1 MNKKVLELIN
11 EQIWTEN
18 HSSYFY
24 LNLATE
30 FASRGFSGIST
41 FFFNQSEEER
51 SHMLKL
57 IDYIL
62 ESDETPTIPQY
73 NYLES
78 FSEDFDVLLH
88 FQNSLSQEKEVT
100 NVVSKIVYAARK
112 AEDITTDNFMQWFV
126 NEQREEETKF
136 KDIID
141 KLKMVGESGLAIYEI
156 DKELGS
162 LPNETAEI

>member
-18 HSSYFY
+18 HSSFFY
-24 LNLATE
+24 LNLAKE

-57 IDYIL
+57 INYVL
-62 ESDETPTIPQY
+62 ESDEVPTIPQY

-78 FSEDFDVLLH
+78 FTEDFDRVAR
-88 FQNSLSQEKEVT
+88 
-100 NVVSKIVYAARK
+100 VS
-112 AEDITTDNFMQWFV
+112 
-126 NEQREEETKF
+126 
-136 KDIID
+136 
-141 KLKMVGESGLAIYEI
+141 
-156 DKELGS
+156 
-162 LPNETAEI
+162 

>member
-1 MNKKVLELIN
+1 
-11 EQIWTEN
+11 
-18 HSSYFY
+18 
-24 LNLATE
+24 
-30 FASRGFSGIST
+30 
-41 FFFNQSEEER
+41 
-51 SHMLKL
+51 MLKL
-57 IDYIL
+57 INYVL
-62 ESDETPTIPQY
+62 ESDEVPTIPQY

-78 FSEDFDVLLH
+78 FTEDFDVLLH
-88 FQNSLSQEKEVT
+88 FENALLQEKQVT
-100 NVVSKIVYAARK
+100 DVVSKVVYAARK

>member
-1 MNKKVLELIN
+1 MDGKSFVI
-11 EQIWTEN
+11 
-18 HSSYFY
+18 FY

-30 FASRGFSGIST
+30 FASRGFNGIST

-57 IDYIL
+57 IDYVL

-88 FQNSLSQEKEVT
+88 FQNSLSQEKKLLVLFLKLFTQLE
-100 NVVSKIVYAARK
+100 
-112 AEDITTDNFMQWFV
+112 
-126 NEQREEETKF
+126 
-136 KDIID
+136 
-141 KLKMVGESGLAIYEI
+141 KLKTLQLITLCNGL
-156 DKELGS
+156 
-162 LPNETAEI
+162 

>member
-18 HSSYFY
+18 HSSFFY
-24 LNLATE
+24 LNLAKE
-30 FASRGFSGIST
+30 FASRGFNGIST

-57 IDYIL
+57 INYVL
-62 ESDETPTIPQY
+62 ERDEVPTIPQY

-78 FSEDFDVLLH
+78 FTEDFDVLLH
-88 FQNSLSQEKEVT
+88 FENALLQEKQVT
-100 NVVSKIVYAARK
+100 DVVSKVVYASRK

-162 LPNETAEI
+162 LPNETDEI

>member
-1 MNKKVLELIN
+1 
-11 EQIWTEN
+11 
-18 HSSYFY
+18 
-24 LNLATE
+24 
-30 FASRGFSGIST
+30 
-41 FFFNQSEEER
+41 
-51 SHMLKL
+51 MLKL
-57 IDYIL
+57 IDYVL
-62 ESDETPTIPQY
+62 DSDEKPTIPQY

-78 FSEDFDVLLH
+78 FNEDFDVLLH

-112 AEDITTDNFMQWFV
+112 AEDITTYNFMQWFV
-126 NEQREEETKF
+126 SEQREEETKF